1 MREDHRVDET
11 DPACEPARRQK
22 GDSGQDVDEEE
33 EDRELAGV
41 ESPAHEEPVR
51 HERLHD
57 EAASEGVEP
66 EERTELRDGAGRAMD
81 TEETALAFD
90 PRSLHLVGE
99 AHEDKEIPQ
108 TDDGVEEKERT
119 VRVRSDKTE
128 CHERGHDAREK

>member
-1 MREDHRVDET
+1 
-11 DPACEPARRQK
+11 
-22 GDSGQDVDEEE
+22 
-33 EDRELAGV
+33 
-41 ESPAHEEPVR
+41 
-51 HERLHD
+51 
-57 EAASEGVEP
+57 
-66 EERTELRDGAGRAMD
+66 MD

-128 CHERGHDAREK
+128 RHERGHDAREK

>member
-57 EAASEGVEP
+57 EAASERVEP

-81 TEETALAFD
+81 TEETAVAFG
-90 PRSLHLVGE
+90 PRWLPLVGGG
-99 AHEDKEIPQ
+99 HEGKWVSQ
-108 TDDGVEEKERT
+108 NHR
-119 VRVRSDKTE
+119 RV
-128 CHERGHDAREK
+128 